1 MATDDLPEKTGIQLK
16 KFFFW
21 TIINEAA
28 VVAVYMETFS
38 SAHPSIFMAIYMAKV
53 GV

>member
-1 MATDDLPEKTGIQLK
+1 MQKP
-16 KFFFW
+16 KFLV
-21 TIINEAA
+21 IINEAA
-28 VVAVYMETFS
+28 VVAVFMETFS